1 MKNKLIYISYDD
13 ELCSDNQ
20 QEIIE
25 YENKMLEKNL
35 VYESAD
41 HNIFIFKVND
51 ENFADHCLG
60 EKFGCGYTEWIKFPN
75 YVVVEIYRGR
85 ITSLK
90 TYRKSGLF
98 RDEIAEFKEDI
109 F

>member
-13 ELCSDNQ
+13 NLVSDNE

-25 YENKMLEKNL
+25 YENKALEENL
-35 VYESAD
+35 VYENAD
-41 HNIFIFKVND
+41 HNILIFKVDD
-51 ENFADHCLG
+51 ENFANYCLA
-60 EKFGCGYTEWIKFPN
+60 EKLDCRYTEWIKLPN
-75 YVVVEIYRGR
+75 YVVVEIYRGC

-90 TYRKSGLF
+90 TYRESGLF
-98 RDEIAEFKEDI
+98 RDEIAEFKGDK

>member
-13 ELCSDNQ
+13 NLVSDNK

-25 YENKMLEKNL
+25 YEDKALEKN
-35 VYESAD
+35 YENAD
-41 HNIFIFKVND
+41 HNILIFKVDD
-51 ENFADHCLG
+51 ENFANHCLV
-60 EKFGCGYTEWIKFPN
+60 EKLGCGYTEWIEFPN

-85 ITSLK
+85 VTSLK
-90 TYRKSGLF
+90 TYRENGLF
-98 RDEIAEFKEDI
+98 RDEIADFKGDK

>member
-1 MKNKLIYISYDD
+1 MKNKFIYISYDD
-13 ELCSDNQ
+13 NLVSDNEI
-20 QEIIE
+20 EIIE
-25 YENKMLEKNL
+25 YENEMIKRNL

-41 HNIFIFKVND
+41 HNILIFKVND
-51 ENFADHCLG
+51 ANFADHCLV
-60 EKFGCGYTEWIKFPN
+60 EELGCGYTEWIEFPN

-90 TYRKSGLF
+90 TYRESGLF
-98 RDEIAEFKEDI
+98 RDEIAEFKGDK